1 MISNKWIIGLAA
13 ILLLLAFS
21 ACGPKPMAPKA
32 ELDTPEHH
40 VANGHKLLK
49 AGKLEGAFAE
59 FNRARELDPK
69 HSPAH
74 LGMGIVYGLQGNFE
88 KGFEAMKAADR
99 FAKGDTEKLNV
110 DVGYMRLY
118 LAGKEAV
125 DENWLRRVQSAYRD
139 AVRIDDQRP
148 EPYYYMGIGYKDS
161 FEFRRAA
168 AEFTR
173 VLDLNKDLA
182 AEADREYA
190 VIQRIE
196 RAMPGTKVGKKIAL
210 LDEITRA
217 DVAALFIEELEIDQI
232 FRRRMPRT
240 YDTAFKS
247 PEKNF
252 QSGRYVKAP
261 PATDIDDHVLKADID
276 AAIELGIKGLQPFP
290 DHTYRPYQPITRAE
304 FAMMIEDILI
314 KITRDETLATQFIGS
329 SSPFPDLRSDL
340 PYFNSV
346 MVCTTRGIMETTDPG
361 TGEFQPM
368 KPVTGADALLS
379 IRTLKNQ
386 VDKF

>member
-13 ILLLLAFS
+13 ILLLTFS

-40 VANGHKLLK
+40 VANGNKLLK
-49 AGKLEGAFAE
+49 TGKLEGAFAE
-59 FNRARELDPK
+59 FNRAKELDPK
-69 HSPAH
+69 HSPAY
-74 LGMGIVYGLQGNFE
+74 LGMGVVYGLQGNFE
-88 KGFEAMKAADR
+88 KGFEELKTADR
-99 FAKGDTEKLNV
+99 YANGDAEKLNV

-118 LAGKEAV
+118 LAGKEAI
-125 DENWLRRVQSAYRD
+125 DENWLRRVENAYRD

-148 EPYYYMGIGYKDS
+148 EPYYYMGLGYKDS
-161 FEFRRAA
+161 YEFRKAA

-182 AEADREYA
+182 AEADKEYA

-217 DVAALFIEELEIDQI
+217 DVAALFIEELEIDEI

-252 QSGRYVKAP
+252 QSGQYVKAP
-261 PATDIDDHVLKADID
+261 PATDIEDHVLKTDID
-276 AAIELGIKGLQPFP
+276 AVIELGIKGLQPFP

-314 KITRDETLATQFIGS
+314 KITRDDSLATQFIGS
-329 SSPFPDLRSDL
+329 PSPFPDLRSDL

-368 KPVTGADALLS
+368 KQVTGADALLS